1 MSTLALVLVAAASAQ
16 APPPPT
22 FAVNVE
28 GVYLDAFVT
37 DGNRPVI
44 GLTASDFELRD
55 NGVRQPVELVAVES
69 LPLTTFLVLD
79 ASGSVD
85 GDKLVQL
92 QAAGRALLGGLRA
105 GDEAALVTFDQ
116 EVEVRVPPTSDRKRL
131 ERAVGGILPGGAT
144 ALYDALYAGT
154 LLASGRGCSLLVLF
168 TDGEDNLSWLDA
180 AQVQRVL
187 LESNVLVQAVG
198 VMRNGEGASS
208 ATTAREALGRD
219 NRGLFAS
226 RTGVEPPHVRTLRQM
241 AEVTGGRFWTA
252 ASHENLADAFLA
264 ILEAMKTR
272 YVLRFEPYRVKREG
286 LHELEVRL
294 VRGKGKV
301 HCRKAYF
308 VGPPAR

>member
-28 GVYLDAFVT
+28 SVYLDAFVT

-44 GLTASDFELRD
+44 GLTASDFELKD

-154 LLASGRGCSLLVLF
+154 LLASGRGRSLLVLF
-168 TDGEDNLSWLDA
+168 TDGEDNLSWLGA
-180 AQVQRVL
+180 VEVRRVL

-198 VMRNGEGASS
+198 IVPEEERRLVPGPNP
-208 ATTAREALGRD
+208 RPPPEA
-219 NRGLFAS
+219 
-226 RTGVEPPHVRTLRQM
+226 PHVRTLREL
-241 AEVTGGRFWTA
+241 AEVTGGRFWPA
-252 ASHENLADAFLA
+252 ASPARLAGAFLA

-272 YVLRFEPYRVKREG
+272 YVLRFEPDPVRREG
-286 LHELEVRL
+286 LHELAVKL
-294 VRGKGKV
+294 VRRKGKV

-308 VGPPAR
+308 VGAAAP